1 GTDRAQIGKG
11 LGQLRGLGRGT
22 VSNQQLRRLFGQK
35 RFENAPHGPTGTE
48 NQNAPC
54 AQRESLAFQVPDQAS
69 AVGVVAQQTAVG
81 GFFQGI
87 HGPGTSRPLA
97 EGIGEAIGLFL
108 ERHGDIGAVPLAKK
122 LTSKT
127 GKIIQRRQ
135 QRLVTQLLA
144 RLFSKQTVDQRRLA
158 VANGIAEYAVVVH
171 VIPRF
176 WGVSV
181 TTGGR

>member
-1 GTDRAQIGKG
+1 
-11 LGQLRGLGRGT
+11 
-22 VSNQQLRRLFGQK
+22 
-35 RFENAPHGPTGTE
+35 TE
-48 NQNAPC
+48 NQDALST
-54 AQRESLAFQVPDQAS
+54 QREALAVQVPDQPG
-69 AVGVVAQQTAVG
+69 AVGVVAQQPAVHS
-81 GFFQGI
+81 FFQCI
-87 HGPGTSRPLA
+87 HGPGTSCPLA

-158 VANGIAEYAVVVH
+158 VANGIAEYAVAVH

-176 WGVSV
+176 CVGDDRRSLTRFIQASASQSRSCRKYSV
-181 TTGGR
+181 RRASSLPGSGFQS